1 VLNAFL
7 NALLD
12 KLVYIQT
19 LEPYVEQLSKLLK
32 LKRALYRLKD
42 APLL

>member
-1 VLNAFL
+1 MLNAFL

-19 LEPYVEQLSKLLK
+19 LELYIEQLSKLLK

-42 APLL
+42 IPLL